1 MMPSQPDYLACWLG
15 ISRVGGV
22 VALIDARLV
31 GQSLAHCINVT
42 RADHVILAAEYR
54 DVFAAARP
62 RLDRA
67 PTIWRSGAAENG
79 ADLDVALA
87 AMDTSPLLATERA
100 EVA

>member
-1 MMPSQPDYLACWLG
+1 MPSRPDYVACWLG

-22 VALIDARLV
+22 VALINTRLV

-54 DVFAAARP
+54 EVFAAARP

-79 ADLDVALA
+79 ADLEKAISRCSMSWAKWGPSAGFRL
-87 AMDTSPLLATERA
+87 
-100 EVA
+100 

>member
-1 MMPSQPDYLACWLG
+1 LHQC
-15 ISRVGGV
+15 
-22 VALIDARLV
+22 
-31 GQSLAHCINVT
+31 T

-67 PTIWRSGAAENG
+67 PTIWGSGGAENG
-79 ADLDVALA
+79 ALALA

-100 EVA
+100 EVAIDDRALLIHTSGTKGLPKAAISAIAAF